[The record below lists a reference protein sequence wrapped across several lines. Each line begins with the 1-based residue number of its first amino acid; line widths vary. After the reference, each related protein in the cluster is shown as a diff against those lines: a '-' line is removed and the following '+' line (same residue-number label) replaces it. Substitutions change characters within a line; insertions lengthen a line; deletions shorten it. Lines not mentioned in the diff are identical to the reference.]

1 MIEKMQFVSIT
12 GPKADIDRVV
22 DQYLSRYEIH
32 LENALAQLQ
41 TLKTLTPYLQINPY
55 KGLLAKALEYEKLLD
70 SGNIQTN
77 LTMTLDEAVALIE
90 SFDQQLTRINE
101 QKKELEDQKKETLP
115 VRRWVQGGPRT
126 EGTVPRCGHRGHGT
140 VQYA

>member
-41 TLKTLTPYLQINPY
+41 TVKNTDSLSADQSLQRT
-55 KGLLAKALEYEKLLD
+55 
-70 SGNIQTN
+70 SGKSTGI
-77 LTMTLDEAVALIE
+77 
-90 SFDQQLTRINE
+90 
-101 QKKELEDQKKETLP
+101 
-115 VRRWVQGGPRT
+115 
-126 EGTVPRCGHRGHGT
+126 
-140 VQYA
+140 

>member
-41 TLKTLTPYLQINPY
+41 TLKITDSLSADQSLQRT
-55 KGLLAKALEYEKLLD
+55 
-70 SGNIQTN
+70 SGK
-77 LTMTLDEAVALIE
+77 
-90 SFDQQLTRINE
+90 STRI
-101 QKKELEDQKKETLP
+101 
-115 VRRWVQGGPRT
+115 
-126 EGTVPRCGHRGHGT
+126 
-140 VQYA
+140 

>member
-77 LTMTLDEAVALIE
+77 LTMTLDEA
-90 SFDQQLTRINE
+90 S
-101 QKKELEDQKKETLP
+101 
-115 VRRWVQGGPRT
+115 
-126 EGTVPRCGHRGHGT
+126 H
-140 VQYA
+140 

>member
-41 TLKTLTPYLQINPY
+41 TLKTLTPYLQF
-55 KGLLAKALEYEKLLD
+55 LC
-70 SGNIQTN
+70 S
-77 LTMTLDEAVALIE
+77 V
-90 SFDQQLTRINE
+90 
-101 QKKELEDQKKETLP
+101 
-115 VRRWVQGGPRT
+115 
-126 EGTVPRCGHRGHGT
+126 HRKHCPKPSPHRYT
-140 VQYA
+140 FHIRF

>member
-70 SGNIQTN
+70 SGNCLLYTSDAA
-77 LTMTLDEAVALIE
+77 DEL
-90 SFDQQLTRINE
+90 
-101 QKKELEDQKKETLP
+101 
-115 VRRWVQGGPRT
+115 
-126 EGTVPRCGHRGHGT
+126 
-140 VQYA
+140 

>member
-55 KGLLAKALEYEKLLD
+55 KVPFVLYVMIIPPLFLLYRQGTFKFARYYNKC
-70 SGNIQTN
+70 QT
-77 LTMTLDEAVALIE
+77 
-90 SFDQQLTRINE
+90 
-101 QKKELEDQKKETLP
+101 
-115 VRRWVQGGPRT
+115 
-126 EGTVPRCGHRGHGT
+126 
-140 VQYA
+140 

>member
-41 TLKTLTPYLQINPY
+41 TLKTLTPYLHRIVERLLRDVAAYPRVHDARAVDAEQNAVTGIAGRVIDVDEGVHARLRV
-55 KGLLAKALEYEKLLD
+55 GLAFVRD
-70 SGNIQTN
+70 
-77 LTMTLDEAVALIE
+77 AVYHAA
-90 SFDQQLTRINE
+90 RAAC
-101 QKKELEDQKKETLP
+101 
-115 VRRWVQGGPRT
+115 
-126 EGTVPRCGHRGHGT
+126 CGDFARLHD
-140 VQYA
+140 VE

>member
-41 TLKTLTPYLQINPY
+41 TLKTLTPYLQS
-55 KGLLAKALEYEKLLD
+55 LRMD
-70 SGNIQTN
+70 SKIS
-77 LTMTLDEAVALIE
+77 LYIIKPPE
-90 SFDQQLTRINE
+90 
-101 QKKELEDQKKETLP
+101 
-115 VRRWVQGGPRT
+115 
-126 EGTVPRCGHRGHGT
+126 
-140 VQYA
+140 

>member
-41 TLKTLTPYLQINPY
+41 TVKTLTCRSTPI
-55 KGLLAKALEYEKLLD
+55 KG
-70 SGNIQTN
+70 
-77 LTMTLDEAVALIE
+77 
-90 SFDQQLTRINE
+90 F
-101 QKKELEDQKKETLP
+101 
-115 VRRWVQGGPRT
+115 
-126 EGTVPRCGHRGHGT
+126 
-140 VQYA
+140 